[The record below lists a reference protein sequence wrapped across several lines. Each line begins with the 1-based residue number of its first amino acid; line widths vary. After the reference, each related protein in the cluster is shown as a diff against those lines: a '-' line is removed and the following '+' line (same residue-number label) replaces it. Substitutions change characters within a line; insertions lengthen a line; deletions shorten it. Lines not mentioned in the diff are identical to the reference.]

1 MDNNLTEENYQL
13 RKEKN
18 LISTI
23 ENNINK
29 ENNYKKENFDIYQKN
44 DSPNKNKLK
53 NNSLLAEKLKM
64 ILQKRNKQK
73 I

>member
-44 DSPNKNKLK
+44 DSPNKNLHQ
-53 NNSLLAEKLKM
+53 N
-64 ILQKRNKQK
+64 
-73 I
+73 